1 MKGRTLDNLT
11 GENIGDVTLVL
22 MNADSIPIDTM
33 VSIGPPNHPILVGMF
48 AFKVG
53 KVGKYIIH
61 ASAVGYKDAY
71 VNFRVRSRREW
82 LVRVGDIRMV
92 KAVKELPELLVK
104 ATKIKMIYSG
114 DTIVYIADAFKM
126 ADGSMLDELIRRVP
140 GATLSADGRI
150 YVNGHYV
157 ENLLV
162 NGKDFFG
169 GNAQVA
175 LENLPAYTVGKI
187 KVYSRYGKGMPVS
200 ESDMKDQPYTMDV
213 RLKKE
218 YSHGLMANAEVG
230 AGTDN
235 RYRLRGFGMDMK
247 ESSRVIAYGNANN
260 VSESQTASTLGRWKP
275 EDTGNGVSHIKSA
288 GVDISHDFDPG
299 AFAAFSTVYEHKNN
313 IRGTE
318 SNQQTYFPGGDE
330 MKRACD
336 NSRVTSDKIHLK
348 GNMYIQRNEYFV
360 INDAQ
365 LSFKALRQNRSL

>member
-1 MKGRTLDNLT
+1 
-11 GENIGDVTLVL
+11 
-22 MNADSIPIDTM
+22 
-33 VSIGPPNHPILVGMF
+33 
-48 AFKVG
+48 
-53 KVGKYIIH
+53 
-61 ASAVGYKDAY
+61 
-71 VNFRVRSRREW
+71 
-82 LVRVGDIRMV
+82 
-92 KAVKELPELLVK
+92 
-104 ATKIKMIYSG
+104 
-114 DTIVYIADAFKM
+114 
-126 ADGSMLDELIRRVP
+126 
-140 GATLSADGRI
+140 
-150 YVNGHYV
+150 
-157 ENLLV
+157 
-162 NGKDFFG
+162 
-169 GNAQVA
+169 
-175 LENLPAYTVGKI
+175 
-187 KVYSRYGKGMPVS
+187 MPVS

-365 LSFKALRQNRSL
+365 LSFKALRQNRSLQERRFANGATLNTLSDKTNIKNRQWSFKMTSTNGISLVADLLRLNASLAYNNYDGKHFSLYNLRYSEPSASTDRRHTYLKAGNHDFNWRTRQTLWSRPCRC